1 MIRLKFII
9 ILIASLLTF
18 SCVQLRSLEILPAK
32 PVPINRVLRTEVE
45 QGLLSVRF
53 LGLHQLGIKNGD
65 STLVITPNGKTLLI
79 DAGSGKDHPRLSAML
94 KEAGVETL
102 DQVVFTHFHGDHTGD
117 MARLAEDF
125 IIGQVLMLDFPKA
138 EGLSA
143 GERAEILAVLEKKEI
158 PYGYLST
165 GDTLEID
172 AEVKLV
178 CLSPDNPV
186 QYDATVVDERTATIF
201 ENQYSLVFQLQYR
214 DQGFL
219 FSGDIYKDTEYE
231 LIQRYGD
238 RLRSDVLKV
247 PHHGL
252 STSSSTAFLLA
263 VQPSLSVVLSGE
275 PTESTLNSLRN
286 RNRTLTTVAYGTIL
300 VMSDGNNLQVITE
313 HDDTTRGIYGE

>member
-1 MIRLKFII
+1 MVRIKLII
-9 ILIASLLTF
+9 IMIVSLLTF
-18 SCVQLRSLEILPAK
+18 SCVQLSSPDTLVEASAPT
-32 PVPINRVLRTEVE
+32 NRVLRTEAE

-53 LGLHQLGIKNGD
+53 LGLHKLGIKNGD
-65 STLVITPNGKTLLI
+65 STLVITPSGKTLLI
-79 DAGSGKDHPRLSAML
+79 DAGSGKDHARLSAML

-102 DQVVFTHFHGDHTGD
+102 DHVIFTHFHGDHTGD

-125 IIGQVLMLDFPKA
+125 IIGQVLMVDFPTI
-138 EGLSA
+138 EGPSA
-143 GERAEILAVLEKKEI
+143 WERAEILAILDKKKI
-158 PYGYLST
+158 PYGYLTT
-165 GDTLEID
+165 GDTLEVE
-172 AEVKLV
+172 AEVRVV

-214 DQGFL
+214 DQVFL

-300 VMSDGNNLQVITE
+300 VMSDGNNLQIITE